1 MFMQKIPLLLALV
14 LMVGAVPAAFGAEKE
29 GKGKA
34 KAEKVALDQVPA
46 NILAAAG
53 DAVKGFKATEAEKTV
68 KGDKV
73 IWEVEGTAA
82 DGKTYEIKVDGSGKV
97 LKAKEAKQGKE
108 GDKEG
113 DGEKDDDKDDKK

>member
-1 MFMQKIPLLLALV
+1 MFTQKIPLLLALV
-14 LMVGAVPAAFGAEKE
+14 LMVATVPVAFGAEKE

-34 KAEKVALDQVPA
+34 KAEEVALDQVPA
-46 NILAAAG
+46 NILTAAG
-53 DAVKGFKATEAEKTV
+53 DAVKGFKAAEAEKKV

-82 DGKTYEIKVDGSGKV
+82 DGKTYEIKLDGTGKV
-97 LKAKEAKQGKE
+97 LKAKEAKKDKE

-113 DGEKDDDKDDKK
+113 DGEKDDDK